1 MYVFLHLSSP
11 EGRVYVSTK
20 GLSNALYTA
29 SLSSGPGTSLPQSR
43 FTSGHAAHDHWSSS
57 TLSHSFRILQIA
69 QYELAV
75 SWQVS
80 GWHRCFIY
88 DLTVLI
94 FMIRMVCFLVSLR
107 KWVSHDNVFSS
118 RFRVI
123 RKTLR
128 DNIIVYLLLLSAVLC
143 ALWILPH
150 LIFPFTLISR
160 HGGVGVGELEGWQL
174 KVGCGPFCK
183 IQEA

>member
-1 MYVFLHLSSP
+1 MCSSTSP
-11 EGRVYVSTK
+11 LLRAEFM
-20 GLSNALYTA
+20 
-29 SLSSGPGTSLPQSR
+29 SLPKVSATLCTQLHWVQILELPCLSPNLR
-43 FTSGHAAHDHWSSS
+43 AAMPPMTTDWSSS

-69 QYELAV
+69 QFELALF
-75 SWQVS
+75 WQVS

-107 KWVSHDNVFSS
+107 KWVSHDNVLSS
-118 RFRVI
+118 WFRVI
-123 RKTLR
+123 RKTLT

-174 KVGCGPFCK
+174 KVGCGPFCE